1 MIQSD
6 KMKKKKEKVK
16 KKKRADFFSST
27 VEVENHW
34 NSLKASLFV
43 HTVH

>member
-16 KKKRADFFSST
+16 KKKRADFLVRQQKLKTTGT
-27 VEVENHW
+27 V
-34 NSLKASLFV
+34 
-43 HTVH
+43 